1 MPYGY
6 FVVEQRKAVKP
17 GAATEW
23 TPIHH
28 FDARTTLTKVM
39 QWIEAEG
46 KPGFYRVIQM
56 QRAVWA
62 EKIGGRLRLR
72 KWHAGSLE
80 SLERGADAYERDA
93 GKYPVVRRSRKKKS

>member
-6 FVVEQRKAVKP
+6 FVVEQRKPVKP
-17 GAATEW
+17 GAAAEW

-62 EKIGGRLRLR
+62 EKIGGKLRLR
-72 KWHAGSLE
+72 KWHAGSPE
-80 SLERGADAYERDA
+80 SLERGADA
-93 GKYPVVRRSRKKKS
+93 

>member
-6 FVVEQRKAVKP
+6 FVVEQRKAGKP
-17 GAATEW
+17 GAPSEW

-28 FDARTTLTKVM
+28 PTHDFDARTTLTKVM

-62 EKIGGRLRLR
+62 EKIGG
-72 KWHAGSLE
+72 
-80 SLERGADAYERDA
+80 
-93 GKYPVVRRSRKKKS
+93 